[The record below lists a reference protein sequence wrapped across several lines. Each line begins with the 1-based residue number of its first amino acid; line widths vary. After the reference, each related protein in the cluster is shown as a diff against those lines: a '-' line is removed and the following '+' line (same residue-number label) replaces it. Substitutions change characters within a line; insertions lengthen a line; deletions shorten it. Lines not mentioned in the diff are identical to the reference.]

1 MRLLVLSDLHIEFG
15 TFDVPKDV
23 DYDIAILAGDIGVPG
38 KKAIQ
43 WAKRESTF
51 GRAKAVIFLAG
62 NHEFYGTV
70 MQRQRCAMRD
80 ACVGSRVH
88 FLDCD
93 EVILDGVRFLGC
105 TLWTDFALSVESPN
119 GRLSDTDYAMDA
131 CRKVLSDYQVIR
143 RQVGEDRDGAI
154 VRTLR
159 PEDTLSI
166 HRAHRAWLRAA
177 LLEPFDGPTVVI
189 THHAP
194 HRQSLASD
202 YEDDWLSA
210 AYVSELPDEFFTVPT
225 LWVHGHTHTSFEY
238 RVENCRV
245 VCNPRGYLSGFPA
258 TKGIENRQ
266 FDARLI
272 IEV

>member
-1 MRLLVLSDLHIEFG
+1 MKLLVLSDLHIEFG

-23 DYDIAILAGDIGVPG
+23 EYDVAILAGDTGVPG
-38 KKAIQ
+38 EKVIR
-43 WAKRESTF
+43 WAKRQSTF
-51 GRAKAVIFLAG
+51 GRAKAVIVLAG

-70 MQRQRCAMRD
+70 MQRQLLSMRRACAD
-80 ACVGSRVH
+80 SRVH

-93 EVILDGVRFLGC
+93 QVVLDGVRFLGC
-105 TLWTDFALSVESPN
+105 TLWTDFALAIDSPD
-119 GRLSDTDYAMDA
+119 GRRWDTHFAMDA
-131 CRKVLSDYQVIR
+131 CRKVLTDYQVIR
-143 RQVGEDRDGAI
+143 LQVGQDRDGAI

-166 HRAHRAWLRAA
+166 HRHHRAWLRAA
-177 LLEPFDGPTVVI
+177 LLEPFAGPTVVV

-210 AYVSELPDEFFTVPT
+210 AYVSELPDEFFKVPS
-225 LWVHGHTHTSFEY
+225 LWVHGHTHTSFDY

-258 TKGIENRQ
+258 VKEIENRR
-266 FDARLI
+266 FDPRLVI
-272 IEV
+272 DA